1 MSGTLHPSTGILK
14 VYAEDLTGFSHI
26 HHPDGLDNALLSQGF
41 ILEASSSVGSGLGWG
56 NR

>member
-14 VYAEDLTGFSHI
+14 VYAEDLMGFSHI